1 MNTFQLSCFLAVAE
15 TLSFAR
21 AAEQLHVTQP
31 AVTQQIHSL
40 EKELDAVLFR
50 RTTRSVKLT
59 PEGAAFFSDARQ
71 IVALTERAPRGESSR
86 CCPWGAGSP
95 SSCFGSPRC

>member
-15 TLSFAR
+15 TLNFAR

-40 EKELDAVLFR
+40 EKELGVTLFH
-50 RTTRSVKLT
+50 RTTRIVRIT
-59 PEGAAFFSDARQ
+59 GEGLAFLGDARRMVDISIQ
-71 IVALTERAPRGESSR
+71 AKKRFEHPGQEAIRNLSVG
-86 CCPWGAGSP
+86 CHG
-95 SSCFGSPRC
+95 